1 MLARMRFIE
10 SDAHISIIL
19 CLEEVKLSSRT
30 YKVNFRFYV
39 FIILIIC
46 IIGGLCF
53 WIFSP
58 AESYIRYGSMSS
70 SGLCDAVIIYDEQL
84 INIPENDRL
93 IYQAAEGE
101 LVNQGQTVASLYKKG
116 YVVSAVR
123 DLWEL
128 QKNITAAQE
137 SETIKDIYKP
147 ELVQYDLDIE
157 KTLKNIQDYE
167 EGDLSYFELN
177 SELIRLMSER
187 QQYIRDN
194 FSPSE
199 SVSSL
204 YADEQERIAALSGW
218 QEEVLAPSGGYLS
231 WFTDGLESSLNAS
244 ELSGITSSLIKQSLS
259 KYTQINNRREGE
271 VAKIV
276 SAEKFY
282 VAALCEDESLSVGSE
297 AEIYISGVDEAFN
310 AQVYD
315 VINDRDRAVIF
326 EISGE
331 VERVLGMRSIQ
342 ISVNSPINEGFIVH
356 SGFIRDDGSGPY
368 LYVLND
374 SGQKTAVYVN
384 KLAENDNSTLV
395 SARDGDLL
403 LNSTIYNK

>member
-1 MLARMRFIE
+1 
-10 SDAHISIIL
+10 
-19 CLEEVKLSSRT
+19 
-30 YKVNFRFYV
+30 
-39 FIILIIC
+39 
-46 IIGGLCF
+46 
-53 WIFSP
+53 
-58 AESYIRYGSMSS
+58 MSS

-84 INIPENDRL
+84 IDIPENDRL

-101 LVNQGQTVASLYKKG
+101 LVSQGQTVASLYKKG

-137 SETIKDIYKP
+137 SETIRDIYKP

-231 WFTDGLESSLNAS
+231 WFTDGLEGSLSAS
-244 ELSGITSSLIKQSLS
+244 ELSGVTSSLIKQSLS
-259 KYTQINNRREGE
+259 GYTQINNRREGE

-276 SAEKFY
+276 SAERFY
-282 VAALCEDESLSVGSE
+282 IAALCEDESISVGSE
-297 AEIYISGVDEAFN
+297 AEIYISGVDGAFS

-315 VINDRDRAVIF
+315 IINDRDRAVIF

-331 VERVLGMRSIQ
+331 VQRVLGMRSVQ
-342 ISVNSPINEGFIVH
+342 ISVNSPINEGFIVP

-374 SGQKTAVYVN
+374 SSQKTAVYVN
-384 KLAENDNSTLV
+384 RLAENGNSALV
-395 SARDGDLL
+395 AAREGELL

>member
-1 MLARMRFIE
+1 MGKRSYRIGL
-10 SDAHISIIL
+10 
-19 CLEEVKLSSRT
+19 
-30 YKVNFRFYV
+30 RFYI
-39 FIILIIC
+39 FIVLIIAV
-46 IIGGLCF
+46 IGGLCF

-58 AESYIRYGSMSS
+58 AKSYIRYGSMSS

-84 INIPENDRL
+84 IDIPENDRL

-101 LVNQGQTVASLYKKG
+101 LVSQGQTVARLYKKG

-137 SETIKDIYKP
+137 SETIRDIYKP

-231 WFTDGLESSLNAS
+231 WFTDGLEGSLSAS
-244 ELSGITSSLIKQSLS
+244 ELSGVTSSLIKQSLS
-259 KYTQINNRREGE
+259 GYTQINNRREGE

-276 SAEKFY
+276 SAERFY
-282 VAALCEDESLSVGSE
+282 IAALCEDESISVGSE
-297 AEIYISGVDEAFN
+297 AEIYISGVDGAFS

-315 VINDRDRAVIF
+315 IINDRDRAVIF

-331 VERVLGMRSIQ
+331 VQRVLGMRSVQ
-342 ISVNSPINEGFIVH
+342 ISVNSPINEGFIVP

-374 SGQKTAVYVN
+374 SSQKTAVYVN
-384 KLAENDNSTLV
+384 RLAENGNSALV
-395 SARDGDLL
+395 AAREGELL